1 MSENSRFDH
10 IPIIGYLNSG
20 KPIYEVRGA
29 SEYAVEPA
37 TQGNPADN
45 ASQESTGGNQPPW
58 ASYLN
63 DLPET
68 VRPLV
73 EPKFREWDASTTQKF
88 QQIHSQYESVKPYQ
102 EFVESGYDFNDVQQ
116 AIQFANLVN
125 EDPERVYNALAQQY
139 GYGTEQGLVGA
150 ETEYAGGEDFAPQVN
165 PEFEQYKQM
174 TEQMAQ
180 IMTAQHNQQVEM
192 QEDQALNNQ
201 LASLKNQH
209 GEFDDEYVL
218 AKVYAGASW
227 DDAIQS
233 YANLA
238 GQFRQQSNAPVVMG
252 SGGGLPSQQVAPS
265 QMSDRERKNLVAQ
278 FIAQQNQT

>member
-1 MSENSRFDH
+1 M
-10 IPIIGYLNSG
+10 
-20 KPIYEVRGA
+20 

-37 TQGNPADN
+37 AQGNPADN
-45 ASQESTGGNQPPW
+45 QPGSTGGGQPPW
-58 ASYLN
+58 ASYLT

-88 QQIHSQYESVKPYQ
+88 QQIHTQYEPLKPYQ
-102 EFVESGYDFNDVQQ
+102 QFVESGYDFNDVQQ

-139 GYGTEQGLVGA
+139 GYGSEQGDVGV
-150 ETEYAGGEDFAPQVN
+150 EDEQEEYGYQQN

-180 IMTAQHNQQVEM
+180 IMTAQHNQQTAM
-192 QEDQALNNQ
+192 QEDQQLNNHLVQ
-201 LASLKNQH
+201 LKNQH
-209 GEFDDEYVL
+209 GDFDDEYVL
-218 AKVYAGASW
+218 AKVYAGATW
-227 DDAIQS
+227 EDAVQS
-233 YANLA
+233 FQGLA
-238 GQFRQQSNAPVVMG
+238 QRFSPQNGAPVIMG

-265 QMSDRERKNLVAQ
+265 QMSDKDRKNLVAQ
-278 FIAQQNQT
+278 FIAQQHHQS